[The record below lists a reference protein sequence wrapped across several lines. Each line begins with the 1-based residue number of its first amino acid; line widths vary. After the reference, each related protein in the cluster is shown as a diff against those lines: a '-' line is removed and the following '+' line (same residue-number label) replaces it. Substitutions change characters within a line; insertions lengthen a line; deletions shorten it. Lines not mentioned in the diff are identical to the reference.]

1 MTDKLSGDPAR
12 LLGSDE
18 PPPFMVYRPE
28 GRSACFLTCDHAG
41 DLIPRKLG
49 TLGLGPHD
57 LVRHIAWDIGAAGL
71 SRILS
76 ERLDAT
82 LVTQTYSRLVI
93 DCNRATHRPDS
104 IAKRSEN
111 SDVPGNQNVTPEEA
125 ETRAREIFWPYHA
138 AIEQQ
143 LDARQAAGRP
153 TILIAMHSFTPVYKG
168 EQRPWHIGLLYNR
181 DARLAT
187 ILKDILDGEPGLCI
201 GNNQPYHVHDDSD
214 YGIPVHG
221 ERRGLPHIEIE
232 MRHDLIET
240 VENQRLWAERW
251 AGWFARA
258 QERLRELDGAI

>member
-1 MTDKLSGDPAR
+1 MSDHPPK

-18 PPPFMVYRPE
+18 PPPFQVYRPE
-28 GRSACFLTCDHAG
+28 GVSDFFITCDHAG

-57 LVRHIAWDIGAAGL
+57 LVRHIAWDIGASGL

-93 DCNRATHRPDS
+93 DCNRAPHRADS

-111 SDVPGNQNVTPEEA
+111 SDVPGNQSITPEDA
-125 ETRAREIFWPYHA
+125 ETRAREIFWPYQN
-138 AIEQQ
+138 AIEEL
-143 LDARQAAGRP
+143 LDARKAAGRP
-153 TILIAMHSFTPVYKG
+153 TILVAMHSFTPVYNG
-168 EQRPWHIGLLYNR
+168 VSRPWHIGLLYNR

-187 ILKDILDGEPGLCI
+187 ILKEILGAQPELCI
-201 GNNQPYHVHDDSD
+201 GDNQPYHVHDESD

-221 ERRGLPHIEIE
+221 EQRGLPHIEIE

-240 VENQRLWAERW
+240 VENQRLWADRW
-251 AGWFARA
+251 AGWFTRA
-258 QERLRELDGAI
+258 QQRLRQAHGAG

>member
-1 MTDKLSGDPAR
+1 MTDQRPMILS
-12 LLGSDE
+12 SDE
-18 PPPFMVYRPE
+18 PPPFQVYRPE
-28 GRSACFLTCDHAG
+28 GKSAIFITCDHAG

-71 SRILS
+71 CRILS

-104 IAKRSEN
+104 IATRSEN
-111 SDVPGNQNVTPEEA
+111 SDVPGNQTVTAEEA
-125 ETRAREIFWPYHA
+125 EARAREVFWPYHN
-138 AIEQQ
+138 AISML
-143 LDARQAAGRP
+143 LDARKAAGRP
-153 TILIAMHSFTPVYKG
+153 TILIAMHSFTPVYNG
-168 EQRPWHIGLLYNR
+168 VSRPWQVGLLYNR
-181 DARLAT
+181 DARLAG
-187 ILKDILDGEPGLCI
+187 ILKEILAEDAALCI
-201 GNNQPYHVHDDSD
+201 GDNQPYRVQDESD

-221 ERRGLPHIEIE
+221 EQRGLPHVEIE

-251 AGWFARA
+251 AGWLARA
-258 QERLRELDGAI
+258 QERDLNPSSLP